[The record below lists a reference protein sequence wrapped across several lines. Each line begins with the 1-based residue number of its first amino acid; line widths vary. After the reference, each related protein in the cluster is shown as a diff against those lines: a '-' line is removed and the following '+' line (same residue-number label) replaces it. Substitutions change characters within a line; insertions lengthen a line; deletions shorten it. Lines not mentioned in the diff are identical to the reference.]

1 MKLATTEQAS
11 ASTGLSA
18 WELRRGFRAGWYPAL
33 EIGRG
38 ERARRLRWD
47 LDLLQE
53 AIRQRMTEGGNQHE

>member
-11 ASTGLSA
+11 ASTGLST
-18 WELRRGFRAGWYPAL
+18 WELRRGYKMGLYPAI

-53 AIRQRMTEGGNQHE
+53 AIRQRMTEGGKPA